1 MSGALIGL
9 ILGGWLFHLPGAIL
23 GLWLGFIYDRS
34 KSRLNTGR
42 WAGNFGRSRQ
52 PNQKE
57 QALFFHSVFS
67 VMGHIAKAGGRVTEQ
82 QIQIASLFMDRMELQ
97 GELRR
102 EAQDSFREGKDPAF
116 DLQQA
121 MVLFRQSC
129 RGRPDLIRVFLDIQ
143 LQAAFANGVL
153 QPLQRQ
159 KVIEVSAL
167 LGFSAWEM
175 EQLLRMVEAR
185 SHFSRGNYQ
194 SQQQN
199 YGGSSSYQ
207 APPRRDELNDAYATL
222 GVDASA
228 SDSDVKKAYRKQMSL
243 HHPDKLAAKGL
254 PPEMMNMEKEKAQ
267 AIQHAWE
274 MIKKARDIR

>member
-1 MSGALIGL
+1 MPIKGALIGFIVGL
-9 ILGGWLFHLPGAIL
+9 WLFHLPGALI
-23 GLWLGFIYDRS
+23 GLWIGYIYDRGA
-34 KSRLNTGR
+34 SRLQYSG
-42 WAGNFGRSRQ
+42 FGRSRG
-52 PNQKE
+52 PNREE
-57 QALFFHSVFS
+57 QALFFHAVFA
-67 VMGHIAKAGGRVTEQ
+67 VMGNIAKAAGRVTEQ
-82 QIQIASLFMDRMELQ
+82 QIQIATLFMDRMELQ

-102 EAQDSFREGKDPAF
+102 EAQDSFRQGKEADF
-116 DLQQA
+116 DLTQA
-121 MVLFRQSC
+121 LSLFRQSS

-159 KVIEVSAL
+159 KLIDVAEL

-185 SHFSRGNYQ
+185 SHFSSR
-194 SQQQN
+194 
-199 YGGSSSYQ
+199 GGSQYRQGSSGDYSSRQ
-207 APPRRDELNDAYATL
+207 QGPASRDELNDAYAIL
-222 GVDASA
+222 GVTDSA

-267 AIQHAWE
+267 AIQNAWE
-274 MIKKARDIR
+274 IIKKARNLR